1 MQFKVSIIGAG
12 NVGATAAQRVAESQL
27 GDVVL
32 VDIVEGLP
40 QGKALDL
47 LESGPVK
54 GTDAR
59 VEGANGYEATRDSTI
74 VVITAG
80 LPRKPGMSRD
90 DLLFKNFAII
100 REVVTEVAQHS
111 PEAILILVTNPLDAM
126 AQVALKTSGFPKNRV
141 VGMAG
146 ILDTARF
153 RTFVAQELGVSVDS
167 IQALVLGGHGD
178 TMVPLTRYCT
188 VAGVPIGNFLDPAA
202 VDRIVQRT
210 RSGGAEVV
218 KLLKSGSAY
227 YAPAAAVVEMVESI
241 LLDRKKV
248 LPCAA
253 YLEGEYG
260 IDGIFAGVPIVL
272 GRGGI
277 EKILEIPL
285 DPGEKQALENSA
297 AAVRELVGKLKL

>member
-1 MQFKVSIIGAG
+1 MQFKVSVIGAG
-12 NVGATAAQRVAESQL
+12 NVGATAAQRIAECRL
-27 GDVVL
+27 ADVVL

-54 GTDAR
+54 GTDVR
-59 VEGANGYEATRDSTI
+59 VEGANEYEATRDSTI

-80 LPRKPGMSRD
+80 LARKPGMSRD

-100 REVVTEVAQHS
+100 RGVVAEVAKHS
-111 PEAILILVTNPLDAM
+111 PEAILITVTNPLDAM
-126 AQVALKTSGFPKNRV
+126 AQVTLKTSGFPKNRV

-153 RTFVAQELGVSVDS
+153 RTFVAQELGVSSDS

-210 RSGGAEVV
+210 RGGGAEVV

-285 DPGEKQALENSA
+285 DPGEKQALESSA
-297 AAVRELVGKLKL
+297 ASVRELVGKLKL